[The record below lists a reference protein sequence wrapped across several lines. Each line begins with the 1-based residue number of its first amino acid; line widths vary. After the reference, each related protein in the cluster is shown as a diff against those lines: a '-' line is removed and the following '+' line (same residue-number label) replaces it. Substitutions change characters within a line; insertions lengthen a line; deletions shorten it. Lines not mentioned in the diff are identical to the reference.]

1 MDDRSRF
8 PGDAPLIVC
17 QDFRALR
24 SAGLLAM
31 ALAVALAVV
40 FGAQAQAAGTPAE
53 TVWRLLDYVAVDY
66 SGAVENGKII
76 SEAEY
81 AEMVEFSETASAEIA
96 TLPATAAKPGLV
108 KKVAALKAAIG
119 AKRPPLEVAGL
130 ARGLASDLLAA
141 YPVALAPSVAPDF
154 ARGATVYAG
163 NCASCHGVTG
173 DGKGPASKGLD
184 PPPIAFTDQDRA
196 RHRSVFGLYQVIE
209 QGLDGTAMPSF
220 AHLPLNDRWALA
232 FYVGSLSQDE
242 GARSRGEALWKG
254 DADIRG
260 QFPNLATLTKMT
272 PADLAKVVGDGK
284 ADDVMAYLRRSPGVL
299 AEQPGA
305 SLVFARNKLKS
316 TVDAYASGNTADA
329 SSSALSTYLDGIEP
343 FEPAIAARN
352 PKLLSRI
359 EAAMGQFRAGISSG
373 APVDSVRQQAV
384 LIEGL
389 LDEADAVLAPAAA
402 DTTAAFVGALT
413 ILLRE
418 GLEALLIVVAMI
430 AFLKKAD
437 REDVLPYVHGG
448 WVAAL
453 TAGVLTWAAATFF
466 ITISGAQRELT
477 EGFGGLFAAAVLL
490 SVGIWMHGKSQAD
503 AWQRYIKE
511 RLSKALSRGSAWF
524 LFLLAFVVVYRV
536 FETILFF
543 AALWSPQTAGAVLSG
558 AGVALVALA
567 AIGWAMLRYSTRLPI
582 SKFFAASAALVAVL
596 AFVLAGKGLAALQEA
611 GMVPSSRVAGL
622 PKLELLGFYPTWET
636 ILVQLAVIAVLVAG
650 YFYNRRAL
658 QVRPAAQ

>member
-1 MDDRSRF
+1 MTSSLGRRRVAARCLL
-8 PGDAPLIVC
+8 GLLPLLVAAVMSLAVGE
-17 QDFRALR
+17 RAL
-24 SAGLLAM
+24 A
-31 ALAVALAVV
+31 AV
-40 FGAQAQAAGTPAE
+40 TPAE

-66 SGAVENGKII
+66 PGAVENGKVI
-76 SEAEY
+76 STAEY
-81 AEMVEFSETASAEIA
+81 SEMVEFANTASAQIA
-96 TLPATAAKPGLV
+96 QLPASPAKPNLIRQ
-108 KKVAALKAAIG
+108 ATALKAAI
-119 AKRPPLEVAGL
+119 AEKRAPSEVAGL
-130 ARGLASDLLAA
+130 ARALATDLLTA

-154 ARGATVYAG
+154 ARGASVYAE
-163 NCASCHGVTG
+163 NCASCHGATG

-220 AHLPLNDRWALA
+220 AHLPQNDRWAVA
-232 FYVGSLSQDE
+232 FYVSSLSQDDV
-242 GARSRGEALWKG
+242 ARSRGETLWKG
-254 DADIRG
+254 NPDLRG

-272 PADLAKVVGDGK
+272 PADLAKIVGEPK
-284 ADDVMAYLRRSPGVL
+284 ASDVMAYLRRSPGVL
-299 AEQPGA
+299 AEKRDA
-305 SLVFARNKLKS
+305 SLAFARSKLKA
-316 TVDAYASGNTADA
+316 TVDAYASGNTGDA
-329 SSSALSTYLDGIEP
+329 SAFALSTYLDGIEP
-343 FEPAIAARN
+343 FEPAIAARD

-359 EAAMGQFRAGISSG
+359 EAAMGEFRSRIGKG
-373 APVDSVRQQAV
+373 APVDSIRQQAGV
-384 LIEGL
+384 IDGL

-453 TAGVLTWAAATFF
+453 GAGVLTWAAATFF
-466 ITISGAQRELT
+466 ISISGAQRELT

-503 AWQRYIKE
+503 AWQRYIRE
-511 RLSKALSRGSAWF
+511 RLSRALSRGSAWF
-524 LFLLAFVVVYRV
+524 LFLLAFVVVYREV

-543 AALWSPQTAGAVLSG
+543 AALWSRETAGAVLGG
-558 AGVALVALA
+558 AGTAVIALI
-567 AIGWAMLRYSTRLPI
+567 AIAWAMLRYSTRLPI

-596 AFVLAGKGLAALQEA
+596 AFVLAGKGIAALQEA
-611 GMVPSSRVAGL
+611 GVVPVSPVAWA
-622 PKLELLGFYPTWET
+622 PKVELLGFYPTWQT
-636 ILVQLAVIAVLVAG
+636 ILVQLAVIAILVGG
-650 YFYNRRAL
+650 YVYNRSPRRLEPSA
-658 QVRPAAQ
+658 

>member
-1 MDDRSRF
+1 MHSTDKTSDR
-8 PGDAPLIVC
+8 L
-17 QDFRALR
+17 
-24 SAGLLAM
+24 
-31 ALAVALAVV
+31 ALARRFTACCAVLAAVLIAS
-40 FGAQAQAAGTPAE
+40 GAHAAATPAE

-66 SGAVENGKII
+66 PGAVENGKVI
-76 SEAEY
+76 SAAEY
-81 AEMVEFSETASAEIA
+81 AEMVEFSDTASAQIA
-96 TLPATAAKPGLV
+96 TLPATAAKPDLL
-108 KKVAALKAAIG
+108 KQAAALKAAIA
-119 AKRPPLEVAGL
+119 AKRPPSEVAGL
-130 ARGLASDLLAA
+130 ARTLAGDLLAA
-141 YPVALAPSVAPDF
+141 YPVALAPSTAPDL
-154 ARGATVYAG
+154 ARGASVYAE
-163 NCASCHGVTG
+163 NCASCHGATG

-184 PPPIAFTDQDRA
+184 PPPIAFTDKDRA

-220 AHLPLNDRWALA
+220 AHLPQDERWALA
-232 FYVGSLSQDE
+232 FYVGRLSQDDS
-242 GARSRGEALWKG
+242 ARSRGEALWKG
-254 DADIRG
+254 DAKLRG

-272 PADLAKVVGDGK
+272 PADLAKVVGEAK

-299 AEQPGA
+299 TERREA
-305 SLVFARNKLKS
+305 SLVFARSKLKA
-316 TVDAYASGNTADA
+316 TVDAYASGDTADA
-329 SSSALSTYLDGIEP
+329 ASAALSTYLDGIEP

-359 EAAMGQFRAGISSG
+359 EAAMGEFRSRIGSG
-373 APVDSVRQQAV
+373 ASIEQVRQQALV
-384 LIEGL
+384 IEGL
-389 LDEADAVLAPAAA
+389 LEEADAVLAPAAA
-402 DTTAAFVGALT
+402 DSTAAFVGALT

-430 AFLKKAD
+430 AFLKKAE

-453 TAGVLTWAAATFF
+453 GAGGLTWAAATFF
-466 ITISGAQRELT
+466 ISISGAQRELT

-524 LFLLAFVVVYRV
+524 LFLLAFVVVYREV

-543 AALWSPQTAGAVLSG
+543 AALWSKETAGAVLAG
-558 AGVALVALA
+558 AGVATVALVAIA
-567 AIGWAMLRYSTRLPI
+567 WAMLRYSTRLPI

-611 GMVPSSRVAGL
+611 GVVPVNLVDGV
-622 PKLELLGFYPTWET
+622 PKVELLGFYPTWQT
-636 ILVQLAVIAVLVAG
+636 IMLQLVVIVVLLAG
-650 YFYNRRAL
+650 FFYNRRH
-658 QVRPAAQ
+658 RPAAAV

>member
-1 MDDRSRF
+1 MMPYLAQRQMGVRRLF
-8 PGDAPLIVC
+8 
-17 QDFRALR
+17 
-24 SAGLLAM
+24 GLLAI
-31 ALAVALAVV
+31 VVAVV
-40 FGAQAQAAGTPAE
+40 ASLSVVVTAQAAVTPAE
-53 TVWRLLDYVAVDY
+53 TIWRLLDYVAVDY
-66 SGAVENGKII
+66 PGAVENGKII
-76 SEAEY
+76 SAAEY
-81 AEMVEFSETASAEIA
+81 AEMVEFSETASSQIA
-96 TLPATAAKPGLV
+96 TLPATAAKPRLV
-108 KKVAALKAAIG
+108 KQAAALKTAIG
-119 AKRPPLEVAGL
+119 AKRPPSEVAGL
-130 ARGLASDLLAA
+130 ARGLAGDLLAA
-141 YPVALAPSVAPDF
+141 YPVALAPSAAPDF
-154 ARGATVYAG
+154 ARGATVYAE
-163 NCASCHGVTG
+163 NCASCHGATG

-184 PPPIAFTDQDRA
+184 PPPIAFTDKDRA

-209 QGLDGTAMPSF
+209 QGLDDTAMPSF
-220 AHLPLNDRWALA
+220 AHLPQNDRWALA

-242 GARSRGEALWKG
+242 GARSRGQTLWEG
-254 DADIRG
+254 DADLRG

-272 PADLAKVVGDGK
+272 PADLAKVVGDKK
-284 ADDVMAYLRRSPGVL
+284 ADEVMAYLRRSPGVL
-299 AEQPGA
+299 AEQREA
-305 SLVFARNKLKS
+305 SLVFARSKLKA

-329 SSSALSTYLDGIEP
+329 SSFALSTYLDGIEP

-352 PKLLSRI
+352 AKLLSRI
-359 EAAMGQFRAGISSG
+359 EAAMGEFRSRISSG
-373 APVDSVRQQAV
+373 APVDSVRQQAAV
-384 LIEGL
+384 VEGL

-453 TAGVLTWAAATFF
+453 SAGVLTWAAATFF

-511 RLSKALSRGSAWF
+511 RLSKALSKGSAWF
-524 LFLLAFVVVYRV
+524 LFLLAFVVVYREV

-543 AALWSPQTAGAVLSG
+543 AALWSKETAGAVLAG
-558 AGVALVALA
+558 AGIAVVALVAIA
-567 AIGWAMLRYSTRLPI
+567 WAMLRYSTRLPI

-611 GMVPSSRVAGL
+611 GIVPITPVAGV
-622 PKLELLGFYPTWET
+622 PKIELLGFYPTWQS
-636 ILVQLAVIAVLVAG
+636 ILVQLAVVAILIAG
-650 YFYNRRAL
+650 YLYNRSPRRL
-658 QVRPAAQ
+658 EGST

>member
-1 MDDRSRF
+1 MHSTDKTSDWLAAARRF
-8 PGDAPLIVC
+8 TAC
-17 QDFRALR
+17 C
-24 SAGLLAM
+24 
-31 ALAVALAVV
+31 AVLAVV
-40 FGAQAQAAGTPAE
+40 LIASGAHAAATPAE

-66 SGAVENGKII
+66 PGAVENGKVI
-76 SEAEY
+76 SAAEY
-81 AEMVEFSETASAEIA
+81 AEMVEFSNTAGAQIA
-96 TLPATAAKPGLV
+96 TLPATAAKPDLL
-108 KKVAALKAAIG
+108 KQAAALKAAIA
-119 AKRPPLEVAGL
+119 AKRPPSEVAGL
-130 ARGLASDLLAA
+130 ARTLAGDLLAA
-141 YPVALAPSVAPDF
+141 YPVALAPSTAPDF
-154 ARGATVYAG
+154 ARGASVYAE
-163 NCASCHGVTG
+163 NCASCHGATG

-184 PPPIAFTDQDRA
+184 PPPIAFTDKDRA

-220 AHLPLNDRWALA
+220 AHLPQDERWALA
-232 FYVGSLSQDE
+232 FYVGSLSQDD

-254 DADIRG
+254 DANLRG
-260 QFPNLATLTKMT
+260 QFPNPATLTKMT
-272 PADLAKVVGDGK
+272 PADLAKVVGEPK
-284 ADDVMAYLRRSPGVL
+284 ADDVMAYLRRSSGVL
-299 AEQPGA
+299 TERREA
-305 SLVFARNKLKS
+305 SLVFARSKLKA
-316 TVDAYASGNTADA
+316 TVNAYASGNTADA
-329 SSSALSTYLDGIEP
+329 ASAALSTYLDGIEP

-359 EAAMGQFRAGISSG
+359 EAAMGEFRSRIGSG
-373 APVDSVRQQAV
+373 ASIDQVRQQALV
-384 LIEGL
+384 IEGL

-402 DTTAAFVGALT
+402 DSTAAFVGALT

-430 AFLKKAD
+430 AFLKKAE

-453 TAGVLTWAAATFF
+453 GAGVLTWAAATFF
-466 ITISGAQRELT
+466 ISISGAQRELT

-524 LFLLAFVVVYRV
+524 LFLLAFVVVYREV

-543 AALWSPQTAGAVLSG
+543 AALWSKETAGAVLAG
-558 AGVALVALA
+558 AGVATVALVAIA
-567 AIGWAMLRYSTRLPI
+567 WAMLRYSTRLPI

-611 GMVPSSRVAGL
+611 GVVPVNLVDGV
-622 PKLELLGFYPTWET
+622 PKVELLGFYPTWQT
-636 ILVQLAVIAVLVAG
+636 IILQLVVIVVLLAG
-650 YFYNRRAL
+650 FFFNRRH
-658 QVRPAAQ
+658 RPAAAV

>member
-1 MDDRSRF
+1 MGAWRRRRVF
-8 PGDAPLIVC
+8 IPAGVL
-17 QDFRALR
+17 
-24 SAGLLAM
+24 AGLCF
-31 ALAVALAVV
+31 ALLVA
-40 FGAQAQAAGTPAE
+40 FGGSGTAQAAVTPAE

-66 SGAVENGKII
+66 PGAVENGKVI
-76 SEAEY
+76 SAAEY
-81 AEMVEFSETASAEIA
+81 AEMVEFSETASTQIA
-96 TLPATAAKPGLV
+96 TLPATPAKPGLM
-108 KKVAALKAAIG
+108 KQAAALKAAIG
-119 AKRPPLEVAGL
+119 AKRPPSEVADL
-130 ARGLASDLLAA
+130 ARGLAGDLLTA
-141 YPVALAPSVAPDF
+141 YPVALAPSAAPDF
-154 ARGATVYAG
+154 ARGATVYAE
-163 NCASCHGVTG
+163 NCASCHGDTG

-220 AHLPLNDRWALA
+220 AHLPQNDRWALA

-254 DADIRG
+254 DADLRG

-272 PADLAKVVGDGK
+272 PADLAKVVGAKK
-284 ADDVMAYLRRSPGVL
+284 ADEVMAYLRRSPGVL
-299 AEQPGA
+299 SEQREA
-305 SLVFARNKLKS
+305 SLVFARSKLKA
-316 TVDAYASGNTADA
+316 TVDAYASGNTGDA
-329 SSSALSTYLDGIEP
+329 SSFALSTYLDGIEP
-343 FEPAIAARN
+343 FEPAIAARD

-359 EAAMGQFRAGISSG
+359 EAAMGEFRSRIGSG
-373 APVDSVRQQAV
+373 APVDSVRQQAAV
-384 LIEGL
+384 VEGL

-402 DTTAAFVGALT
+402 DATAAFVGALT

-453 TAGVLTWAAATFF
+453 GAGVLTWAAATFF

-524 LFLLAFVVVYRV
+524 LFLLAFVVVYREV

-543 AALWSPQTAGAVLSG
+543 AALWSKETAGAVLAG
-558 AGVALVALA
+558 AGAAVVALVAIA
-567 AIGWAMLRYSTRLPI
+567 WAMLRYSTRLPI

-611 GMVPSSRVAGL
+611 GIVPVTPLAGW
-622 PKLELLGFYPTWET
+622 PKLDLLGFYPTWQT
-636 ILVQLAVIAVLVAG
+636 ILVQLAVIAILVVG
-650 YFYNRRAL
+650 YFYNRRAT
-658 QVRPAAQ
+658 AAR

>member
-1 MDDRSRF
+1 MTPFLAQRYMGGRRLF
-8 PGDAPLIVC
+8 
-17 QDFRALR
+17 
-24 SAGLLAM
+24 GLLI
-31 ALAVALAVV
+31 LVVAVV
-40 FGAQAQAAGTPAE
+40 ASLSVGVAAQAAVTPAE
-53 TVWRLLDYVAVDY
+53 TIWRLLDYVAVDY
-66 SGAVENGKII
+66 SGAVENGRII
-76 SEAEY
+76 SVAEY
-81 AEMVEFSETASAEIA
+81 DEMVEFSETASSQIG

-108 KKVAALKAAIG
+108 KQAAALKAAIG
-119 AKRPPLEVAGL
+119 AKRPPSEVAGL
-130 ARGLASDLLAA
+130 ARGLAGDLLAA
-141 YPVALAPSVAPDF
+141 YPVALAPSAAPDF
-154 ARGATVYAG
+154 ARGATAYAE
-163 NCASCHGVTG
+163 NCASCHGATG

-184 PPPIAFTDQDRA
+184 PPPIAFTNQDRA

-220 AHLPLNDRWALA
+220 AHLPQNDRWALA
-232 FYVGSLSQDE
+232 FYVGSLSQND

-254 DADIRG
+254 DADLRG

-272 PADLAKVVGDGK
+272 PADLAKVVGDKK
-284 ADDVMAYLRRSPGVL
+284 ADEVMAYLRRSPGVL
-299 AEQPGA
+299 SEQREA
-305 SLVFARNKLKS
+305 SLVFARSKLKA
-316 TVDAYASGNTADA
+316 TVDAYASGNTGDA
-329 SSSALSTYLDGIEP
+329 SSFALSTYLDGIEP

-359 EAAMGQFRAGISSG
+359 EAAMGEFRSRIGSG
-373 APVDSVRQQAV
+373 APVDSVRQQAAV
-384 LIEGL
+384 VEGL

-402 DTTAAFVGALT
+402 DATAAFVGALT

-437 REDVLPYVHGG
+437 REDVLRYVHGG

-453 TAGVLTWAAATFF
+453 GAGVLTWAAATFF

-524 LFLLAFVVVYRV
+524 LFLLAFVVVYREV

-543 AALWSPQTAGAVLSG
+543 AALWSRETAGAVLAG
-558 AGVALVALA
+558 AGTAVVALVAIA
-567 AIGWAMLRYSTRLPI
+567 WAMLRYSTRLPI

-611 GMVPSSRVAGL
+611 GIVPVTPLAGW
-622 PKLELLGFYPTWET
+622 PKLDLLGFYPTWQT
-636 ILVQLAVIAVLVAG
+636 ILVQLAVIAILVAG
-650 YFYNRRAL
+650 YFYNRRAT
-658 QVRPAAQ
+658 AAR

>member
-1 MDDRSRF
+1 MGSWRRRRIF
-8 PGDAPLIVC
+8 IPAGVV
-17 QDFRALR
+17 
-24 SAGLLAM
+24 AGLCLA
-31 ALAVALAVV
+31 LLVV
-40 FGAQAQAAGTPAE
+40 FGGSGAARAAVTPAE

-66 SGAVENGKII
+66 PGAVEDGKII
-76 SEAEY
+76 STAEY
-81 AEMVEFSETASAEIA
+81 AEMVEFAETASAQIA
-96 TLPATAAKPGLV
+96 ALPATPAKPGLI
-108 KKVAALKAAIG
+108 KQAAALKAAIG
-119 AKRPPLEVAGL
+119 AKRPPSEVAGL
-130 ARGLASDLLAA
+130 ARGLAGDLLAA
-141 YPVALAPSVAPDF
+141 YPVALAPSAAPDF
-154 ARGATVYAG
+154 ARGAAVYAE
-163 NCASCHGVTG
+163 NCASCHGAAG

-220 AHLPLNDRWALA
+220 SHLPQNERWALA
-232 FYVGSLSQDE
+232 FYVGSLSQDD

-254 DADIRG
+254 DANLRG

-272 PADLAKVVGDGK
+272 PADLAKVVGDKK

-299 AEQPGA
+299 TEQREA
-305 SLVFARNKLKS
+305 SLVFARGKLKA
-316 TVDAYASGNTADA
+316 TVDAYASGNKADA
-329 SSSALSTYLDGIEP
+329 SSLALSTYLDGIEP

-359 EAAMGQFRAGISSG
+359 EAAMGEFRSRIGSG
-373 APVDSVRQQAV
+373 APVDSVRQQAAV
-384 LIEGL
+384 IEGL

-448 WVAAL
+448 WAAAL
-453 TAGVLTWAAATFF
+453 GAGVLTWAAATFF

-524 LFLLAFVVVYRV
+524 LFLLAFVVVYREV

-543 AALWSPQTAGAVLSG
+543 AALWSKETAGAVLAG
-558 AGVALVALA
+558 AGTAVVALA
-567 AIGWAMLRYSTRLPI
+567 AIAWAMLRYSTRLPI

-611 GMVPSSRVAGL
+611 GIVPVTPVSWA
-622 PKLELLGFYPTWET
+622 PKIELLGFYPTWQT
-636 ILVQLAVIAVLVAG
+636 ILLQLAVVAILVAG
-650 YFYNRRAL
+650 YLYNRSPR
-658 QVRPAAQ
+658 RGEGAA

>member
-1 MDDRSRF
+1 M
-8 PGDAPLIVC
+8 
-17 QDFRALR
+17 
-24 SAGLLAM
+24 AGLCLAL
-31 ALAVALAVV
+31 LAAFGGSGAARAAV
-40 FGAQAQAAGTPAE
+40 TPAE

-66 SGAVENGKII
+66 PGAVENGNII
-76 SEAEY
+76 SAAEY
-81 AEMVEFSETASAEIA
+81 AEMVEFAETASAQIA
-96 TLPATAAKPGLV
+96 TLPATPAKPGLM
-108 KKVAALKAAIG
+108 KQAAALKAAIG
-119 AKRPPLEVAGL
+119 AKRPPSEVAGL
-130 ARGLASDLLAA
+130 ARGLAGDLLAA
-141 YPVALAPSVAPDF
+141 YPVALAPSAAPDF
-154 ARGATVYAG
+154 ARGAAVYAE
-163 NCASCHGVTG
+163 NCASCHGAAG

-220 AHLPLNDRWALA
+220 AHLPQNDRWALA

-242 GARSRGEALWKG
+242 GARGRGEALWKG
-254 DADIRG
+254 DADLRG

-272 PADLAKVVGDGK
+272 PADLAKVVGDKK
-284 ADDVMAYLRRSPGVL
+284 ADEVMAYLRRSPGVL
-299 AEQPGA
+299 SEQREA
-305 SLVFARNKLKS
+305 SLVFARNKLKA

-329 SSSALSTYLDGIEP
+329 SSFALSTYLDGIEP

-359 EAAMGQFRAGISSG
+359 EAAMGEFRSRISSG
-373 APVDSVRQQAV
+373 ASVDGVRQQAAV
-384 LIEGL
+384 VEGL
-389 LDEADAVLAPAAA
+389 LGEADAVLAPAAA

-430 AFLKKAD
+430 AFLKKAE

-453 TAGVLTWAAATFF
+453 GAGVLTWAAATFF

-511 RLSKALSRGSAWF
+511 RLSKALSKGSAWF
-524 LFLLAFVVVYRV
+524 LFLLAFVVVYREV

-543 AALWSPQTAGAVLSG
+543 AALWSKETAGAVLAG
-558 AGVALVALA
+558 AGTAVVALVAIA
-567 AIGWAMLRYSTRLPI
+567 WAVLRYSTRLPI

-611 GMVPSSRVAGL
+611 GIVPVTPVAGA
-622 PKLELLGFYPTWET
+622 PKIELLGFYPTWQT
-636 ILVQLAVIAVLVAG
+636 ILVQLAVVATLIAG
-650 YFYNRRAL
+650 YLYNRSPRRL
-658 QVRPAAQ
+658 EGST

>member
-1 MDDRSRF
+1 MGGRR
-8 PGDAPLIVC
+8 L
-17 QDFRALR
+17 L
-24 SAGLLAM
+24 GLLA
-31 ALAVALAVV
+31 VVVAVV
-40 FGAQAQAAGTPAE
+40 ASLSVVVTAQAAVTPAE
-53 TVWRLLDYVAVDY
+53 TIWRLLDYVAVDY
-66 SGAVENGKII
+66 PGAVENGKVI
-76 SEAEY
+76 SDAEY
-81 AEMVEFSETASAEIA
+81 AEMVEFSETASSQIA

-108 KKVAALKAAIG
+108 KQAAALKTAIG
-119 AKRPPLEVAGL
+119 AKRPPSEVAGL
-130 ARGLASDLLAA
+130 ARGLAGDLLAA
-141 YPVALAPSVAPDF
+141 YPVALAPSAAPDF
-154 ARGATVYAG
+154 ARGATVYAE
-163 NCASCHGVTG
+163 NCASCHGATG

-184 PPPIAFTDQDRA
+184 PPPIAFTDKDRA

-220 AHLPLNDRWALA
+220 AHLPQNDRWALA

-242 GARSRGEALWKG
+242 GARSRGETLWKG
-254 DADIRG
+254 DADLRG

-272 PADLAKVVGDGK
+272 PADLAKVVGDKK
-284 ADDVMAYLRRSPGVL
+284 ADEVMAYLRRSPGVL
-299 AEQPGA
+299 AEQREA
-305 SLVFARNKLKS
+305 SLVFARSKLKA

-329 SSSALSTYLDGIEP
+329 SSFALSTYLDGIEP

-352 PKLLSRI
+352 AKLLSRI
-359 EAAMGQFRAGISSG
+359 EAAMGEFRSRISSG
-373 APVDSVRQQAV
+373 APVDSVRQQAAV
-384 LIEGL
+384 VEGL

-453 TAGVLTWAAATFF
+453 SAGVLTWAAATFF

-511 RLSKALSRGSAWF
+511 RLSKALSKGSAWF
-524 LFLLAFVVVYRV
+524 LFLLAFVVVYREV

-543 AALWSPQTAGAVLSG
+543 AALWSKETAGAVLAG
-558 AGVALVALA
+558 AGTAVVALVAIA
-567 AIGWAMLRYSTRLPI
+567 WAMLRYSTRLPI

-611 GMVPSSRVAGL
+611 GIVPVTPVAGA
-622 PKLELLGFYPTWET
+622 PKIEVLGFYPTWQS
-636 ILVQLAVIAVLVAG
+636 ILVQLAVVAILLAG
-650 YFYNRRAL
+650 YLYNRSPRRLEGSA
-658 QVRPAAQ
+658 